1 MTKDPATPQS
11 HIRRTVYFSGRVQGV
26 GFRFTTEAIASRYA
40 VTGFVRNLPDGRVEV
55 VAEGA
60 RAEIDRFQDAIQH
73 TMRGN
78 IRGVDARNGPATR
91 EFSSFRITF

>member
-1 MTKDPATPQS
+1 MTEDPASPQPPV
-11 HIRRTVYFSGRVQGV
+11 RRTMYFSGRVQGV

-60 RAEIDRFQDAIQH
+60 RAEIDRFQDAIEH

-78 IRGVDARNGPATR
+78 IRGVDARNGPVTC
-91 EFSSFRITF
+91 EFSSFHIAF